1 MLTFIHIFIYDKHYQ
16 SIGETP
22 ELSLLDAQTMGNLIR
37 QTGYK
42 TPDAVP
48 NGKVQ
53 QYE

>member
-1 MLTFIHIFIYDKHYQ
+1 MLTFIHILYMI